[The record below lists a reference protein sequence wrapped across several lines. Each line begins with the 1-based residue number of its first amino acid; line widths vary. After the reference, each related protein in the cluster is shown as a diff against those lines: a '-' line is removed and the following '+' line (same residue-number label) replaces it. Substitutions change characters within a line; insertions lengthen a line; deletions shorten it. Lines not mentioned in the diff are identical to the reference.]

1 MATVQ
6 LPAGTRQ
13 GTSDTVRDDVGA
25 ALKVGRTI
33 LNSSA
38 AAIAAWWQ
46 APAGVGRVLAT
57 FASGHRVDVDELQ
70 DDIRA
75 SIGETS
81 DARDRQEL
89 RALGRW
95 VDAWAVR

>member
-1 MATVQ
+1 MATVK

-13 GTSDTVRDDVGA
+13 GTSDTVHTDVGA

-46 APAGVGRVLAT
+46 APAGVGRVLAA
-57 FASGHRVDVDELQ
+57 FASGLPVDVDELQ

-75 SIGETS
+75 SIAETS
-81 DARDRQEL
+81 DARDRQQL
-89 RALGRW
+89 RMLGRW
-95 VDAWAVR
+95 ADAYAE